1 LPEIVKKSVYLIA
14 LSVLC
19 TGIGGLADPGLASVA
34 AKRGGSA
41 RRRDGAGTAGEV
53 ARAVCAFLSAR
64 LDGGPCD
71 IASQGA
77 APAGP
82 PVARGLADPCYRRHN
97 SGMTTMEWQGT
108 PADVV
113 AERAS
118 ILAEVGDSTLLSV
131 YAETADANGD
141 SEAHRWEAGGE
152 WQSLTYR
159 EVRERVRD
167 AALGLAAAGFQPGE
181 FAVIWSRNRSEA
193 TIADYAVMHA
203 RGVPVFLYNTLA
215 PEQAAYITGHC
226 EATVAI
232 VEGAEYLAK
241 LLSVRDQLP
250 RLRRIVLIE
259 GAAEGVMTWAD
270 LLAAGREAAERDP
283 GAFDATWRQVRSGD
297 LATLIYTS
305 GTTGQPKGVM
315 ITHHNARSY
324 QVSVDRVLPAERRSD
339 PDGMQRVISYLP
351 MAHVTGRSVDHWAPM
366 AMQVTIAYCPDQ
378 LKVFEVAALTRP
390 TIFFGIPRV
399 WEKLHTAIRVGLAQL
414 AMPDATSQTVAPLPD
429 EIKQAILARPG
440 LDACLLASSGSAPL
454 DPEIIAFFRALGLPL
469 TEGWGMTELSNAAT
483 ISAPDRARVGTVG
496 TVMPG
501 MEARIADDGEV
512 LIRGP
517 LVMSGYYKDPERTAE
532 TLDADGWLHTGDIGV
547 LDSDGYLRITD
558 RKKELIITSGGKN
571 ISPALIEYHLQRHPL
586 IGQACAIGD
595 RRNYVTALLVLD
607 AEAVRAWTTE
617 QGITL
622 ADMADA
628 AKSPEVLA
636 EVERAVA
643 QANSHLARVEQV
655 RRHVVLPGEWTSDSG
670 ELTPTQK
677 KRRRV
682 ITERY
687 ADEID
692 LLYR

>member
-1 LPEIVKKSVYLIA
+1 
-14 LSVLC
+14 
-19 TGIGGLADPGLASVA
+19 
-34 AKRGGSA
+34 
-41 RRRDGAGTAGEV
+41 
-53 ARAVCAFLSAR
+53 
-64 LDGGPCD
+64 
-71 IASQGA
+71 
-77 APAGP
+77 
-82 PVARGLADPCYRRHN
+82 
-97 SGMTTMEWQGT
+97 MTTTEWQGT
-108 PADVV
+108 PAEV
-113 AERAS
+113 AAQRTS
-118 ILAEVGDSTLLSV
+118 VLAEVGDSTLLSV
-131 YAETADANGD
+131 YAETAQANGD
-141 SEAHRWEAGGE
+141 AEAHRWQLPSGD
-152 WQSLTYR
+152 WHSLTYR

-167 AALGLAAAGFQPGE
+167 AALGLAATGLQAGE

-232 VEGAEYLAK
+232 VEDGEYLAK

-250 RLRRIVLIE
+250 NLRQVVLLD
-259 GAAEGVMTWAD
+259 GPAADGVTTWND
-270 LLAAGREAAERDP
+270 LLAAGRAAADRAP
-283 GAFDATWRQVRSGD
+283 GAFDAMWRQVGSDD

-315 ITHHNARSY
+315 ITHRNARSY
-324 QVSVDRVLPAERRSD
+324 QVSVDRVLPAEKRSD
-339 PDGMQRVISYLP
+339 PEGGQRVISYLP
-351 MAHVTGRSVDHWAPM
+351 MAHVTGRSVDHWGPM
-366 AMQVTIAYCPDQ
+366 AMQAAVFFCPDQ
-378 LKVFEVAALTRP
+378 LKVFDVAMQARP
-390 TIFFGIPRV
+390 TLFFGIPRV

-414 AMPDATSQTVAPLPD
+414 GMPDATSQTVAPLPD
-429 EIKQAILARPG
+429 EIKKAILAKPG

-483 ISAPDRARVGTVG
+483 ISAPDDARVGTVG

-501 MEARIADDGEV
+501 MEARIAEDGEI

-517 LVMSGYYKDPERTAE
+517 IVMGGYYKDPERTAE
-532 TLDADGWLHTGDIGV
+532 ALDADGWLHTGDIGE
-547 LDSDGYLRITD
+547 LDEDGYLRITD

-607 AEAVRAWTTE
+607 AEAVRAWAAE
-617 QGITL
+617 QGVAV
-622 ADMADA
+622 ADGADPA
-628 AKSPEVLA
+628 ASPEVLA

-643 QANSHLARVEQV
+643 EANSHLARVEQV
-655 RRHVVLPGEWTSDSG
+655 RRYTVLSREWTSASG

-692 LLYR
+692 ALYR